1 MSQTLLIEL
10 LTEELPPKSLAVLA
24 DVFATEIAAG
34 LKAQAFTADA
44 SVVTAYASPRRLAVS
59 ISNVAAIQPQRTV
72 ERKGPAVASGLDA
85 NGQPTP
91 ALAGFMRSCGVTDV
105 AQLSRMQDAKADYFA
120 YRAEKTGEPLAQH
133 LSAIVAAALKKLPV
147 AKLMRWGER
156 EVEFVRPVHGLMLL
170 HGSDIVAGEVLGLTS
185 GRTTRGHR
193 FMGAGNLTLQAA
205 DDYARVLEADGFV
218 VAGFAD
224 RRERIRA
231 GLAAAAGDAQV
242 LWDDALLNEVTALV
256 EYPAVYQGEF
266 SADFLAV
273 PQECLILSMK
283 QHQKYFPL
291 ADANGKLLPR
301 FLVVSNLKLDDAG
314 SVIHGNERVLRAR
327 LSDARFFFEQDKKQ
341 RLDARVPRL
350 ADVVYHN
357 KLGSQL
363 QRVERLQKLAGE
375 IARRLGGDGAQAER
389 AAYLMKADL
398 LSDMVGE
405 FPELQGLM
413 GRYYAQH
420 DGENADVAAA
430 IEAHYHPRFA
440 GDTLP
445 EGAIGTAVALADKLD
460 TLVGIYGIGLIPTG
474 DKDPFALRRQAL
486 GVLRIIVEGGLPLD
500 LLQLLEFGRSLFPAG
515 VVAESV
521 AQDLHGFMLDRLRGL
536 LRDSGFDAGEIEAV
550 LIFRPTRLDDV
561 LPRLQ
566 AVQAFRRLPEADA
579 LAAANKRIQNILKK
593 ADGAVSTSVD
603 TGRLLEEAEVTL
615 FNALQTVAPTVA
627 QLAGEHAY
635 EQALCELAA
644 LKQPVDSFFD
654 GVMVMADDA
663 AVRANRL
670 ALLASLGGLMNQ
682 VADIACLAK

>member
-10 LTEELPPKSLAVLA
+10 LTEELPPKSLGALS
-24 DVFATEIAAG
+24 DVFANEIAAG
-34 LKAQAFTADA
+34 LKAQAFTAEN

-59 ISNVAAIQPQRTV
+59 ISNVVALQPQRTV

-91 ALAGFMRSCGVTDV
+91 ALAGFMRSCGVSDV
-105 AQLSRMQDAKADYFA
+105 AQLTKVQDAKAEYYA
-120 YRAEKTGEPLAQH
+120 YRAEKAGEPLAQH

-156 EVEFVRPVHGLMLL
+156 EVEFVRPVHGLMML
-170 HGSDIVAGEVLGLTS
+170 HGNEIVAGEVLGLTS

-193 FMGAGNLTLQAA
+193 FMGAGNLTIQSA

-242 LWDDALLNEVTALV
+242 MWDDALLNEVTALV

-301 FLVVSNLKLDDAG
+301 FLVVSNLKLADAG
-314 SVIHGNERVLRAR
+314 AVIHGNERVLRAR

-375 IARRLGGDGAQAER
+375 IARRLGGDGAKAER

-398 LSDMVGE
+398 LTDMVGE

-420 DGENADVAAA
+420 DGEAVEVAAA

-440 GDTLP
+440 GDSLP
-445 EGAIGTAVALADKLD
+445 EGPIGTAVALADKLD

-474 DKDPFALRRQAL
+474 DKDPFALRRHAL

-500 LLQLLEFGRSLFPAG
+500 LLQLLEFARSLFPAG

-550 LIFRPTRLDDV
+550 LTFRPTRLDDV

-566 AVQAFRRLPEADA
+566 AVQAFRRLPEAEA

-593 ADGAVSTSVD
+593 AEGSVSTSVD
-603 TGRLLEEAEVTL
+603 AGRLVEEAEVNL
-615 FNALQTVAPTVA
+615 FNALQSVAPTVA
-627 QLAGEHAY
+627 QLAGERAY

-654 GVMVMADDA
+654 GVMVMAEDA
-663 AVRANRL
+663 AVRNNRL

>member
-10 LTEELPPKSLAVLA
+10 LTEELPPKSLGVLSE
-24 DVFATEIAAG
+24 VFANEIAAG
-34 LKAQAFTADA
+34 LKAQAFTTDA
-44 SVVTAYASPRRLAVS
+44 STVTAYASPRRLALS
-59 ISNVAAIQPQRTV
+59 ITNVVALQPQRTV

-91 ALAGFMRSCGVTDV
+91 ALAGFMRSCGVSDV
-105 AQLSRMQDAKADYFA
+105 AQLTKVQDAKAEYYA
-120 YRAEKTGEPLAQH
+120 YRAEKAGEPLAQH

-147 AKLMRWGER
+147 AKLMRWGDR

-170 HGSDIVAGEVLGLTS
+170 HGNEIVAGEVLGLTS

-193 FMGAGNLTLQAA
+193 FMGAGDLTIQSA

-242 LWDDALLNEVTALV
+242 MWDDALLNEVTALV

-301 FLVVSNLKLDDAG
+301 FLVVSNLKLADAG
-314 SVIHGNERVLRAR
+314 AVIHGNERVLRAR

-375 IARRLGGDGAQAER
+375 IARRLSGDGAKAER

-398 LSDMVGE
+398 LTDMVGE

-413 GRYYAQH
+413 GRYYARH
-420 DGENADVAAA
+420 DGEAAEVATA

-440 GDTLP
+440 GDSLP
-445 EGAIGTAVALADKLD
+445 EGPIGTAVALADKLD

-474 DKDPFALRRQAL
+474 DKDPFALRRHAL

-500 LLQLLEFGRSLFPAG
+500 LLQLLEFARSLFPVG

-550 LIFRPTRLDDV
+550 LTFRPTRLDDV

-593 ADGAVSTSVD
+593 AEGGVSASVD
-603 TGRLLEEAEVTL
+603 AGRLQEAAEQAL
-615 FNALQTVAPTVA
+615 FAAMQTVAPKVA
-627 QLAGEHAY
+627 QLAQQQAY

-670 ALLASLGGLMNQ
+670 ALLSSLGQLMNQ